1 MADYEIVPELSRY
14 TGFGPDDHAL
24 LAEVGPVLE
33 PRFGEIVRCFYD
45 AILANPA
52 ARSVFADDE
61 QIARQQG
68 FLRHWMVGIFSGV
81 YDREYYELRARI
93 GRAHVR
99 IQLDQR
105 YMISGMNVVR
115 QGLHEAADELLPGQ
129 GYPAEKV
136 FRVHRAPDKICDL
149 ELAIMLETY
158 REDYDYRLRNAEK
171 LATLGQLAATI
182 GHELRNPLAV
192 METSLHLLG
201 TRVAQDPK
209 ARRHIERLGQQVTLC
224 SSIIQDLLE
233 MARDRPAERRPVDIA
248 SLVDYAIADLEGS
261 RDVRVIFDLEGSTT
275 VLVDASQIRQLILN
289 LVTNAIQAARTGP
302 RGVTVEL
309 VARGRDLVLRV
320 LDDGAGIA
328 PEVMPRLFEP
338 LFTTRTRGVGLG
350 LSLCRRVC
358 EKHGGTIRAGNRPTG
373 GAVFEARLPGAVKEM
388 E

>member
-1 MADYEIVPELSRY
+1 MADFEIVSELCTY

-24 LAEVGPVLE
+24 LAEIGPLLE
-33 PRFGEIVRCFYD
+33 PRFEAIVTSFYA
-45 AILANPA
+45 AILANSA
-52 ARSVFADDE
+52 ARSVFADE
-61 QIARQQG
+61 AQIARQQK
-68 FLRHWMVGIFSGV
+68 FLREWMVGIFSGV
-81 YDREYYELRARI
+81 YDRDYYELRARI

-99 IQLDQR
+99 IQLSQR

-115 QGLHEAADELLPGQ
+115 QGLHEAADQILPGR
-129 GYPAEKV
+129 GYGPETL
-136 FRVHRAPDKICDL
+136 FRVHRALDKICDL

-158 REDYDYRLRNAEK
+158 REDYDHRLRNAEK

-201 TRVAQDPK
+201 TRVANDPK
-209 ARRHIERLGQQVTLC
+209 AQRHMDRLGQQVTLC
-224 SSIIQDLLE
+224 SAIIQDLLE

-248 SLVDYAIADLEGS
+248 SLVDYALADLEGAK
-261 RDVRVIFDLEGSTT
+261 DVRVIFDLEGSTT
-275 VLVDASQIRQLILN
+275 LLVDAGQIRQLILN

-302 RGVTVEL
+302 RGVTIEV

-328 PEVMPRLFEP
+328 PEVMLRLFEP

-358 EKHGGTIRAGNRPTG
+358 EKHGGTIRADNRPDG
-373 GAVFEARLPGAVKEM
+373 GAVFEVRLPGAVKEM